1 MPSALEV
8 VNRYHDAIAYID
20 RAIDVVDNSGAWIDR
35 EVANPHKIE
44 VPRYE
49 VKQLKARW
57 LRSTTDGERERVAR
71 DAELLADRVQE
82 NLPGAPQDRKRT
94 NLFKGEV
101 PKGTP
106 ATSYG
111 SELAHRAVAAWDW
124 FKHEAK
130 QASTPATLLLWGGAL
145 AVGYFAVS
153 ALTRHHEDD

>member
-20 RAIDVVDNSGAWIDR
+20 GAIDVVDNSGAWIDR
-35 EVANPHKIE
+35 EFANPHKIE

-49 VKQLKARW
+49 VAQLKARW
-57 LRSTTDGERERVAR
+57 LRSTSDSERAAVAR

-101 PKGTP
+101 GKATP
-106 ATSYG
+106 ATTYG
-111 SELAHRAVAAWDW
+111 AELGHRAVAAWDW
-124 FKHEAK
+124 FKREAK
-130 QASTPATLLLWGGAL
+130 QASTPASLLLWGGAL
-145 AVGYFAVS
+145 AVGYVAAS
-153 ALTRHHEDD
+153 ALMGRREDD